1 MSAPLHSDT
10 QAPGRKPVEESA
22 GRSSSGHLYQPGD
35 IIAQKYRLTRLLGE
49 GGMGAVWLARNLKLD
64 VDVAIKLIR
73 HELATPETAQRL
85 LQEARAAARIGH
97 RSIVRVFDF
106 GETELDDPFIV

>member
-1 MSAPLHSDT
+1 MPAIPRPDPPAKASTAKLSPAKPSASMPSRPD
-10 QAPGRKPVEESA
+10 GVA
-22 GRSSSGHLYQPGD
+22 GYLPGD

-49 GGMGAVWLARNLKLD
+49 GGMGAVWLARNIKLD

-73 HELATPETAQRL
+73 HEVATAETARRL

-97 RSIVRVFDF
+97 RSIVRVF
-106 GETELDDPFIV
+106 

>member
-1 MSAPLHSDT
+1 MVATRSNDD
-10 QAPGRKPVEESA
+10 
-22 GRSSSGHLYQPGD
+22 RSSPARGSGDEGRAYLPGD
-35 IIAQKYRLTRLLGE
+35 IIAQKYRLTRLIGE

-73 HELATPETAQRL
+73 HEVATPETAARL

-97 RSIVRVFDF
+97 RSIVRIFVF
-106 GETELDDPFIV
+106 GE